1 MKRTTPLN
9 IAIAN
14 ITLLVGNVIDGY
26 PQIQLRYDQ
35 IFDDI
40 LPIVTSELS
49 YLNWEGDTSN
59 GVADDL
65 CHGILKSRYHGD
77 KLTTTQVGSALSSAM
92 QAMAL

>member
-59 GVADDL
+59 GV
-65 CHGILKSRYHGD
+65 G
-77 KLTTTQVGSALSSAM
+77 
-92 QAMAL
+92 